1 MQFLYQVRPLRSG
14 MLDTPTSHE
23 REILERHG
31 RYLRGLAEEGSV
43 ILFGRTTNADER
55 TFGLVVF
62 EADSAEAAE
71 RIMQNDPVV
80 HEGVMSGELFPYRV
94 AYYRHA

>member
-1 MQFLYQVRPLRSG
+1 MQFLYQVRPARRG
-14 MLDTPTSHE
+14 MLDAPTPRE
-23 REILERHG
+23 EEILERHG
-31 RYLRGLAEEGSV
+31 SYLRSLAEKGNV
-43 ILFGRTTNADER
+43 ILFGRTTNDDER

-62 EADSAEAAE
+62 EADSAEEAE

-80 HEGVMSGELFPYRV
+80 HDGVMTGELLPYRV